1 MHVVLVGAGR
11 LATQLGQALF
21 KGGHDIISV
30 YSRTMESA
38 QTLAEKLCSCPTDSI
53 ETLPQKAD
61 VFIVA
66 VKDAALESL
75 VDHLVQGREDQLIV
89 HTAGSMTMSLFN
101 GLVNHFG
108 VFYPM
113 QSFSKER
120 QVDFYE
126 IPIFIEA
133 SDERSLQTLKK
144 LAESI
149 SHVVYNLT
157 SNERK
162 FLHLSAVYACNF
174 ANHCYALAAQILEE
188 HGLPFS
194 VMLPLIDET
203 ARKVHQMHPRDA
215 QTGPAL
221 RYDENVMA
229 KQIELLSNH
238 PEMKEIYQLMSKS
251 IHSKTLEK

>member
-1 MHVVLVGAGR
+1 MRVVLIGAGR

-21 KGGHDIISV
+21 REGHDIISI

-38 QTLAEKLCSCPTDSI
+38 QALAEKLYSSPTDSI
-53 ETLPQKAD
+53 DVLPKKAD

-75 VDHLVQGREDQLIV
+75 MGHLVQGREDQLIV

-101 GLVNHFG
+101 GLANHFG

-120 QVDFYE
+120 QVDFHE

-133 SDERSLQTLKK
+133 SDEGSLQTLKN

-149 SHVVYNLT
+149 SHVVYELT
-157 SNERK
+157 SEERK
-162 FLHLSAVYACNF
+162 YLHLSAVYACNF

-221 RYDENVMA
+221 RYDENVME
-229 KQIELLSNH
+229 KQIQLLSNH
-238 PEMKEIYQLMSKS
+238 PEMKDIYQLMSKS
-251 IHSKTLEK
+251 IHLKALEK